1 VYDLTGK
8 VIILNSKTKQV
19 DLTDV
24 SDGIYLLEIDYEG
37 TKYRNK
43 IIKE

>member
-1 VYDLTGK
+1 MYDLTGK

-19 DLTDV
+19 DLTKV
-24 SDGIYLLEIDYEG
+24 SKGIYLLEIDHEG
-37 TKYRNK
+37 TKYINK